1 MKSNGGI
8 HSMARSLAF
17 AVLRHAPGLRLKVR
31 RGYWRLQRRRY
42 ERVWRDVA
50 VDSHQVFFE
59 SYGGRSVSCSPKALF
74 EAMADDER
82 YRGYRFVWSVR
93 EGEREQASRVLGNR
107 ARIVIRGSREYYDAL
122 AGSGT
127 LVLNTRLPEYV
138 WSREGQT
145 YVQCWHGTPL
155 KRLGYDVRIE
165 TSNALNTTS
174 ELAMRFG
181 LDARKWTYLLS
192 PSPYTTRHLCDA
204 FGLPAERRGDVVIE
218 EGYPRNDALYRA
230 DEATVAAIQK
240 RLRLPADRKVLLYAP
255 TWRDDQYRSGVGYT
269 FDYLLDFDRLQRELG
284 DSWVVLFRAH
294 YYIANQF
301 DFSKYRGFVID
312 ASDVDDINDLYLAS
326 DAMVTDYSSVMF
338 DYANTGKP
346 MALFVPDRKHYDESI
361 RGFYLDFDSIPA
373 PMCETSDQMVKELR
387 ALDSYN
393 ARYGDAY
400 RAFRE
405 TYCPHDD
412 GHAAGRVLARV
423 FG

>member
-1 MKSNGGI
+1 MKSNGGM
-8 HSMARSLAF
+8 HTMARSLAF
-17 AVLRHAPGLRLKVR
+17 AVLRHAPRLRLAVR

-42 ERVWRDVA
+42 ERLWRDVA
-50 VDSHQVFFE
+50 VDSRQVFFE

-74 EAMADDER
+74 EAIASDER

-93 EGEREQASRVLGNR
+93 EGEREQASRVLGDR

-127 LVLNTRLPEYV
+127 LMLNTRLPEYV
-138 WSREGQT
+138 WPREGQT

-165 TSNALNTTS
+165 TANALNTTS

-192 PSPYTTRHLCDA
+192 PSPYATRHLCDA
-204 FGLPAERRGDVVIE
+204 FGLPTERRGDVVIE

-230 DEATVAAIQK
+230 DEATVAAIRK

-284 DSWVVLFRAH
+284 DAWVVLFRAH
-294 YYIANQF
+294 YYIANHV
-301 DFSKYRGFVID
+301 DFSKYRGFVVD
-312 ASDVDDINDLYLAS
+312 VSDVDDINDLYLAS

-373 PMCETSDQMVKELR
+373 PVCETSGQVAEELR
-387 ALDSYN
+387 ALDIYDI
-393 ARYGDAY
+393 RYGDAY
-400 RAFRE
+400 RTFRE

-412 GHAAGRVLARV
+412 GHAAERVLARM

>member
-1 MKSNGGI
+1 MKSNGGM

-31 RGYWRLQRRRY
+31 RGYWWLQRRRY
-42 ERVWRDVA
+42 ERLWRDVA
-50 VDSHQVFFE
+50 VDSRQVFFE
-59 SYGGRSVSCSPKALF
+59 SYGGRSVSCSPKSLF
-74 EAMADDER
+74 EAMAGDER

-93 EGEREQASRVLGNR
+93 EGEREQASRVLGDR
-107 ARIVIRGSREYYDAL
+107 ARIVIRGSGEYYDAL

-127 LVLNTRLPEYV
+127 LMLNTRLPEYV
-138 WSREGQT
+138 WPREGQT

-192 PSPYTTRHLCDA
+192 PSAYATRHLCDA

-230 DEATVAAIQK
+230 DEAAVAAIRK
-240 RLRLPADRKVLLYAP
+240 RLRLPEDRKVLLYAP

-284 DSWVVLFRAH
+284 DAWVVLFRAH

-301 DFSKYRGFVID
+301 DFSKYRGFVVD
-312 ASDVDDINDLYLAS
+312 VSDVDDINDLYLAS

-346 MALFVPDRKHYDESI
+346 MVLFVPDRKHYDESI

-400 RAFRE
+400 RTFRE

-412 GHAAGRVLARV
+412 GHAAERVLARV